1 MNTTQIRACGLVTTA
16 GGLAWGATLVL
27 SESMS
32 RAELAGGLAWQ
43 LGAFAM
49 LATMHA
55 TRATGT
61 SRWGRGVLAATAA
74 VLALATVWSV
84 AFVVAP
90 TAGGPILTALDLT
103 WPLSQLLL
111 LVTGVTVAVARG
123 WPGRARW
130 LPLLGGL
137 WFPVSMAAVTAGGFL
152 ATAVPAAWIAISYTV
167 IGLAIAGPVAAAFGT
182 AREPVG
188 AATR

>member
-1 MNTTQIRACGLVTTA
+1 MNTTQIRACGLATAA
-16 GGLAWGATLVL
+16 GGLAWGATLAL

-43 LGAFAM
+43 LGAFAL
-49 LATMHA
+49 LATVHV
-55 TRATGT
+55 TRATGK
-61 SRWGRGVLAATAA
+61 SRWGRGVLATTAT

-90 TAGGPILTALDLT
+90 TAGGPILAALESA

-111 LVTGVTVAVARG
+111 LVMGVTVVVARR
-123 WPGRARW
+123 WPGSARW

-152 ATAVPAAWIAISYTV
+152 ATAVPAAWIAISYTAV
-167 IGLAIAGPVAAAFGT
+167 GLAVAGPVAAAFGT

-188 AATR
+188 ATR